1 MKVILLMS
9 LSGVY
14 LFLSFSVESIVPRV
28 AFLAVALWL
37 FLWGYKE
44 LKEKLDKK
52 DEQLKLSMENLLKEI
67 PHTQCVISDDYLT
80 ALLIDEDQEK
90 VYVVNR
96 EKGMNEFRKE
106 TYEFH
111 EILEAALLE
120 NDKIQCYIT
129 KGGKNQN
136 SIIHKETEI
145 KQNIEGVKKISVK
158 FIVNNITKPE
168 IEYIF
173 FESDQSISKDSEEY
187 KEITEICKDWFQK
200 ISIII
205 KRAEAIPVRHWE

>member
-1 MKVILLMS
+1 MS

-14 LFLSFSVESIVPRV
+14 LFLAFQVKTIIPRIV
-28 AFLAVALWL
+28 FLAVALWL

-44 LKEKLDKK
+44 LKERLDKK
-52 DEQLKLSMENLLKEI
+52 EEQLKLSMEKLLNEI
-67 PHTQCVISDDYLT
+67 HHTQCVISDDYLT

-90 VYVVNR
+90 VYVIKK
-96 EKGMNEFRKE
+96 EKG
-106 TYEFH
+106 TDEFH
-111 EILEAALLE
+111 KEVYDFKEILEAALLE
-120 NDKIQCYIT
+120 NDKIQSYIT

-136 SIIHKETEI
+136 SIIHKESEI
-145 KQNIEGVKKISVK
+145 KQNVEGVKKISVK

-200 ISIII
+200 FSIII

>member
-1 MKVILLMS
+1 MKIILLMS

-14 LFLSFSVESIVPRV
+14 LFLAFQVETIIPRIV
-28 AFLAVALWL
+28 FLAVALWL

-44 LKEKLDKK
+44 LKERLDKK
-52 DEQLKLSMENLLKEI
+52 EEQLKLSMEKLLNEI
-67 PHTQCVISDDYLT
+67 HHTQCVISDDYLT

-90 VYVVNR
+90 VYVIKK
-96 EKGMNEFRKE
+96 EKG
-106 TYEFH
+106 TDEFH
-111 EILEAALLE
+111 KEVYDFKEILEAALLE
-120 NDKIQCYIT
+120 NDKIQSYIT

-136 SIIHKETEI
+136 SIIHKESEI
-145 KQNIEGVKKISVK
+145 KQNVEGVKKISVK

-200 ISIII
+200 FSIII